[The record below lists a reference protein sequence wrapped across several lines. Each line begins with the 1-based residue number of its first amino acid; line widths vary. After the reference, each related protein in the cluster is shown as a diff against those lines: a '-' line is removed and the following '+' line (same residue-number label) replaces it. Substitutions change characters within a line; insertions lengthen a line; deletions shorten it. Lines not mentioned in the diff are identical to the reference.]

1 MKKGFL
7 TVVVALLCA
16 MVCAFGLVA
25 CTNNETPNENGNNGT
40 QTVAVESVTL
50 NKTELTLEVGGEE
63 TLTATVAPD
72 NATDKTV
79 TWSSDNA
86 AVATVENGKVTAVSA
101 GSATITATAGDKS
114 ATCTVTV
121 NAPVTVDYTVTAE
134 EWEAALSKDA
144 FTNFTATVKLGD
156 IVTYIKVDPE
166 NDIYYVKGYDG
177 NGYTETYYTKEGDK
191 YYAYDKS
198 ATDETFSRRQIT
210 QSNFES
216 GLYST
221 EPLAVLN
228 FSANYGDFQFDGDKY
243 TTDKAELYKAK
254 FGFENKKLV
263 YAELDTGAEVPLI
276 MEYTYG
282 ETTLTAPSEYTDGN
296 EGGDPAAPD
305 LTVGGKIFIFYDL
318 TSDDLSSEMLA
329 TLKSQMEN
337 ATIVFT
343 NEGTF
348 TITQTID
355 TTTIVQT
362 GSYEQENSSV
372 LMTIETMTSN
382 GRPVEGADEN
392 LPITV
397 QGTFDGE
404 QFSFSTFVTNIF
416 VIKTN

>member
-25 CTNNETPNENGNNGT
+25 CNNNETPNENGNNGT

-50 NKTELTLEVGGEE
+50 NKTQLTLDVGGEE

-72 NATDKTV
+72 NVTDKTV

-228 FSANYGDFQFDGDKY
+228 FSTNYSDFQFDGDKY

-263 YAELDTGAEVPLI
+263 YAEVDTGAEVPLI

-282 ETTLTAPSEYTDGN
+282 ETTLTSPADFVDEIEQTVVGKTFVFYNATSDNMDADMLAAVNAQMQDSTIEFYTDGTFEIN
-296 EGGDPAAPD
+296 Q
-305 LTVGGKIFIFYDL
+305 IS
-318 TSDDLSSEMLA
+318 TSVVETGTYTQDETGISI
-329 TLKSQMEN
+329 
-337 ATIVFT
+337 TIVT
-343 NEGTF
+343 M
-348 TITQTID
+348 TQN
-355 TTTIVQT
+355 
-362 GSYEQENSSV
+362 GEP
-372 LMTIETMTSN
+372 IETPS
-382 GRPVEGADEN
+382 
-392 LPITV
+392 LPMTV
-397 QGTFDGE
+397 QCTFDGE
-404 QFSFSTFVTNIF
+404 YFSFSTSLGPDITATNIF
-416 VIKTN
+416 ILE

>member
-1 MKKGFL
+1 MKKGLL
-7 TVVVALLCA
+7 TMVVALICA
-16 MVCAFGLVA
+16 MTCAFGLVA
-25 CTNNETPNENGNNGT
+25 CNDGGTNDDGSNGT
-40 QTVAVESVTL
+40 ENNQPQTVAVESVTL
-50 NKTELTLEVGGEE
+50 NKTQLTLDVGGEE
-63 TLTATVAPD
+63 TLTATVTPD

-79 TWSSDNA
+79 TWSSDNT
-86 AVATVENGKVTAVSA
+86 AVATVENGKITAVAA
-101 GSATITATAGDKS
+101 GTAMITATAGDKS

-228 FSANYGDFQFDGDKY
+228 FSTNYSDFQFDGDKY

-263 YAELDTGAEVPLI
+263 YAEVDTGAEVPLI

-282 ETTLTAPSEYTDGN
+282 ETTLTSPADFVDEIEQTVVGKTFVFYNATSDNMDADMLAAVNAQMQDSTIEFYTDGTFEIN
-296 EGGDPAAPD
+296 Q
-305 LTVGGKIFIFYDL
+305 IS
-318 TSDDLSSEMLA
+318 TSVVETGTYTQDETGISI
-329 TLKSQMEN
+329 
-337 ATIVFT
+337 TIVT
-343 NEGTF
+343 M
-348 TITQTID
+348 TQN
-355 TTTIVQT
+355 
-362 GSYEQENSSV
+362 GEP
-372 LMTIETMTSN
+372 IETPS
-382 GRPVEGADEN
+382 
-392 LPITV
+392 LPMTV
-397 QGTFDGE
+397 QCTFDGE
-404 QFSFSTFVTNIF
+404 YFSFSTSLGPDITATNIF
-416 VIKTN
+416 ILE

>member
-1 MKKGFL
+1 M
-7 TVVVALLCA
+7 VVALLCA

-25 CTNNETPNENGNNGT
+25 CNNNETPNENGNNGT

-50 NKTELTLEVGGEE
+50 NKTQLTLDVGGEE

-228 FSANYGDFQFDGDKY
+228 FSTNYSDFQFDGDKY

-263 YAELDTGAEVPLI
+263 YAEVDTGAEVPLI

-282 ETTLTAPSEYTDGN
+282 ETTLTSPADFVDEIEQTVVGKTFVFYNATSDNMDADMLAAVNAQMQDSTIEFYTDGTFEIN
-296 EGGDPAAPD
+296 Q
-305 LTVGGKIFIFYDL
+305 IS
-318 TSDDLSSEMLA
+318 TSVVETGTYTQDETGISI
-329 TLKSQMEN
+329 
-337 ATIVFT
+337 TIVT
-343 NEGTF
+343 M
-348 TITQTID
+348 TQN
-355 TTTIVQT
+355 
-362 GSYEQENSSV
+362 GEP
-372 LMTIETMTSN
+372 IETPS
-382 GRPVEGADEN
+382 
-392 LPITV
+392 LPMTV
-397 QGTFDGE
+397 QCTFDGE
-404 QFSFSTFVTNIF
+404 YFSFSTSLGPDITATNIF
-416 VIKTN
+416 ILE

>member
-25 CTNNETPNENGNNGT
+25 CNNNETPNENGNNGT

-50 NKTELTLEVGGEE
+50 NKTELTLEVGDEE

-243 TTDKAELYKAK
+243 TSDKAELYKAK
-254 FGFENKKLV
+254 FGFENKKLI
-263 YAELDTGAEVPLI
+263 YAEVDTGAEVPLI

-282 ETTLTAPSEYTDGN
+282 ETTLTSPADFVDEIEQTVVGKTFVFYNATSDNMDADMLAAVNAQMQDSTIEFYTDGTFEIN
-296 EGGDPAAPD
+296 Q
-305 LTVGGKIFIFYDL
+305 IS
-318 TSDDLSSEMLA
+318 TSVVETGTYTQDETGISI
-329 TLKSQMEN
+329 
-337 ATIVFT
+337 TIVT
-343 NEGTF
+343 M
-348 TITQTID
+348 TQN
-355 TTTIVQT
+355 
-362 GSYEQENSSV
+362 GEP
-372 LMTIETMTSN
+372 IETPS
-382 GRPVEGADEN
+382 
-392 LPITV
+392 LPMTV
-397 QGTFDGE
+397 QCTFDGE
-404 QFSFSTFVTNIF
+404 YFSFSTSLGPDITATNIF
-416 VIKTN
+416 ILE

>member
-25 CTNNETPNENGNNGT
+25 CNNNETPNENGNNGT

-50 NKTELTLEVGGEE
+50 NKTELTLEVGDEE

-243 TTDKAELYKAK
+243 TSDKAELYKAK
-254 FGFENKKLV
+254 FGFENKKLI
-263 YAELDTGAEVPLI
+263 YAEVDTGAEVPLI

-282 ETTLTAPSEYTDGN
+282 ETTLTAPADFVDEIEQTVVGKTFVFYNATSDNMDADMLAAVNAQMQDSTIEFYTDGTFEIN
-296 EGGDPAAPD
+296 Q
-305 LTVGGKIFIFYDL
+305 IS
-318 TSDDLSSEMLA
+318 TSVVETGTYTQDETGISI
-329 TLKSQMEN
+329 
-337 ATIVFT
+337 TIVT
-343 NEGTF
+343 M
-348 TITQTID
+348 TQN
-355 TTTIVQT
+355 
-362 GSYEQENSSV
+362 GEP
-372 LMTIETMTSN
+372 IETPS
-382 GRPVEGADEN
+382 
-392 LPITV
+392 LPMTV
-397 QGTFDGE
+397 QCTFDGE
-404 QFSFSTFVTNIF
+404 YFSFSTSLGPDITATNIF
-416 VIKTN
+416 ILE

>member
-1 MKKGFL
+1 MKKGLL
-7 TVVVALLCA
+7 TMVVALICA
-16 MVCAFGLVA
+16 MTCAFGLVA
-25 CTNNETPNENGNNGT
+25 CNDGGTNDDGSNGT
-40 QTVAVESVTL
+40 ENNQPQTVAVESVTL
-50 NKTELTLEVGGEE
+50 NRTQLTLDVGGEE
-63 TLTATVAPD
+63 TLTATVTPD

-79 TWSSDNA
+79 TWSSDNT
-86 AVATVENGKVTAVSA
+86 AVATVENGKITAVAA
-101 GSATITATAGDKS
+101 GTAMITATAGDKS

-228 FSANYGDFQFDGDKY
+228 FSTNYSDFQFDGDKY

-263 YAELDTGAEVPLI
+263 YAEVDTGAEVPLI

-282 ETTLTAPSEYTDGN
+282 ETTLTSPADFVDEIEQTVVGKTFVFYNATSDNMDADMLAAVNAQMQDSTIEFYTDGTFEIN
-296 EGGDPAAPD
+296 Q
-305 LTVGGKIFIFYDL
+305 IS
-318 TSDDLSSEMLA
+318 TSVVETGTYTQDETGISI
-329 TLKSQMEN
+329 
-337 ATIVFT
+337 TIVT
-343 NEGTF
+343 M
-348 TITQTID
+348 TQN
-355 TTTIVQT
+355 
-362 GSYEQENSSV
+362 GEP
-372 LMTIETMTSN
+372 IETPS
-382 GRPVEGADEN
+382 
-392 LPITV
+392 LPMTV
-397 QGTFDGE
+397 QCTFDGE
-404 QFSFSTFVTNIF
+404 YFSFSTSLGPDITATNIF
-416 VIKTN
+416 ILE

>member
-1 MKKGFL
+1 M
-7 TVVVALLCA
+7 VVALICA
-16 MVCAFGLVA
+16 MTCVFGLVA
-25 CTNNETPNENGNNGT
+25 CNNGEE

-63 TLTATVAPD
+63 TLTATVVPD

-101 GSATITATAGDKS
+101 GSATITATAGNKS

-228 FSANYGDFQFDGDKY
+228 FSTNYSDFQFDGDKY

-263 YAELDTGAEVPLI
+263 YAEVDTGAEVPLI

-282 ETTLTAPSEYTDGN
+282 ETTLTSPADFVDEIEQTVVGKTFVFYNATSDNMDADMLAAVNAQMQDSTIEFYTDGTFEIN
-296 EGGDPAAPD
+296 Q
-305 LTVGGKIFIFYDL
+305 IS
-318 TSDDLSSEMLA
+318 TSVVETGTYTQDETGISI
-329 TLKSQMEN
+329 
-337 ATIVFT
+337 TIVT
-343 NEGTF
+343 M
-348 TITQTID
+348 TQN
-355 TTTIVQT
+355 
-362 GSYEQENSSV
+362 GEP
-372 LMTIETMTSN
+372 IETPS
-382 GRPVEGADEN
+382 
-392 LPITV
+392 LPMTV
-397 QGTFDGE
+397 QCTFDGE
-404 QFSFSTFVTNIF
+404 YFSFSTSLGPDITATNIF
-416 VIKTN
+416 ILE

>member
-25 CTNNETPNENGNNGT
+25 CNNNETPNENGNNGT

-50 NKTELTLEVGGEE
+50 NKTQLTLDVGGEE

-72 NATDKTV
+72 NVTDKTV

-228 FSANYGDFQFDGDKY
+228 FSTNYSDFQFDGDKY

-263 YAELDTGAEVPLI
+263 YAEVDTGAEVPLI

-282 ETTLTAPSEYTDGN
+282 ETTLTAPADFVDEIEQTVVGKTFVFYNATSDNMDADMLAAVNAQMQDSTIEFYTDGTFEIN
-296 EGGDPAAPD
+296 Q
-305 LTVGGKIFIFYDL
+305 IS
-318 TSDDLSSEMLA
+318 TSVVETGTYTQDETGISI
-329 TLKSQMEN
+329 
-337 ATIVFT
+337 TIVT
-343 NEGTF
+343 M
-348 TITQTID
+348 TQN
-355 TTTIVQT
+355 
-362 GSYEQENSSV
+362 GEP
-372 LMTIETMTSN
+372 IETPS
-382 GRPVEGADEN
+382 
-392 LPITV
+392 LPMTV
-397 QGTFDGE
+397 QCTFDGE
-404 QFSFSTFVTNIF
+404 YFSFSTSLGPDITATNIF
-416 VIKTN
+416 ILE

>member
-25 CTNNETPNENGNNGT
+25 CNNNETPNENGNNGT

-50 NKTELTLEVGGEE
+50 NKTELTLEVGDEE

-86 AVATVENGKVTAVSA
+86 AVATVENGKVTAVFA

-254 FGFENKKLV
+254 FGFENKKLI
-263 YAELDTGAEVPLI
+263 YAEVDTGAEVPLI

-282 ETTLTAPSEYTDGN
+282 ETTLTSPADFVDEIEQTVVGKTFVFYNATSDNMDADMLAAVNAQMQDSTIEFYTDGTFEIN
-296 EGGDPAAPD
+296 Q
-305 LTVGGKIFIFYDL
+305 IS
-318 TSDDLSSEMLA
+318 TSVVETGTYTQDETGISI
-329 TLKSQMEN
+329 
-337 ATIVFT
+337 TIVT
-343 NEGTF
+343 M
-348 TITQTID
+348 TQN
-355 TTTIVQT
+355 
-362 GSYEQENSSV
+362 GEP
-372 LMTIETMTSN
+372 IETPS
-382 GRPVEGADEN
+382 
-392 LPITV
+392 LPMTV
-397 QGTFDGE
+397 QCTFDGE
-404 QFSFSTFVTNIF
+404 YFSFSTSLGPDITATNIF
-416 VIKTN
+416 ILE

>member
-25 CTNNETPNENGNNGT
+25 CNNNETPNENGNNGT

-50 NKTELTLEVGGEE
+50 NKTELTLEVGDEE

-166 NDIYYVKGYDG
+166 NDIYYIKGYDG

-228 FSANYGDFQFDGDKY
+228 FSTNYSDFQFDGDKY

-263 YAELDTGAEVPLI
+263 YAEVDTGAEVPLI

-282 ETTLTAPSEYTDGN
+282 ETTLTSPADFVDEIEQTVVGKTFVFYNATSDNMDADMLAAVNAQMQDSTIEFYTDGTFEIN
-296 EGGDPAAPD
+296 Q
-305 LTVGGKIFIFYDL
+305 IS
-318 TSDDLSSEMLA
+318 TSVVETGTYTQDETGISI
-329 TLKSQMEN
+329 
-337 ATIVFT
+337 TIVT
-343 NEGTF
+343 M
-348 TITQTID
+348 TQN
-355 TTTIVQT
+355 
-362 GSYEQENSSV
+362 GEP
-372 LMTIETMTSN
+372 IETPS
-382 GRPVEGADEN
+382 
-392 LPITV
+392 LPMTV
-397 QGTFDGE
+397 QCTFDGE
-404 QFSFSTFVTNIF
+404 YFSFSTSLGPDITATNIF
-416 VIKTN
+416 ILE

>member
-25 CTNNETPNENGNNGT
+25 CNNNETPNENGNNGT

-50 NKTELTLEVGGEE
+50 NKTQLTLDVGGEE
-63 TLTATVAPD
+63 TLTATVTPD

-79 TWSSDNA
+79 TWSSDNT
-86 AVATVENGKVTAVSA
+86 AVATVENGKITAVAA
-101 GSATITATAGDKS
+101 GTAMITATAGDKS

-228 FSANYGDFQFDGDKY
+228 FSTNYSDFQFDGDKY

-263 YAELDTGAEVPLI
+263 YAEVDTGAEVPLI

-282 ETTLTAPSEYTDGN
+282 ETTLTSPADFVDEIEQTVVGKTFVFYNATSDNMDADMLAAVNAQMQDSTIEFYTDGTFEIN
-296 EGGDPAAPD
+296 Q
-305 LTVGGKIFIFYDL
+305 IS
-318 TSDDLSSEMLA
+318 TSVVETGTYTQDETGISI
-329 TLKSQMEN
+329 
-337 ATIVFT
+337 TIVT
-343 NEGTF
+343 M
-348 TITQTID
+348 TQN
-355 TTTIVQT
+355 
-362 GSYEQENSSV
+362 GEP
-372 LMTIETMTSN
+372 IETPS
-382 GRPVEGADEN
+382 
-392 LPITV
+392 LPMTV
-397 QGTFDGE
+397 QCTFDGE
-404 QFSFSTFVTNIF
+404 YFSFSTSLGPDITATNIF
-416 VIKTN
+416 ILE

>member
-25 CTNNETPNENGNNGT
+25 CNNNETPNENGNNGT

-50 NKTELTLEVGGEE
+50 NKTQLTLDVGGEE

-72 NATDKTV
+72 NVTDKTV

-243 TTDKAELYKAK
+243 TSDKAELYKAK
-254 FGFENKKLV
+254 FGFENKKLI
-263 YAELDTGAEVPLI
+263 YAEVDTGAEVPLI

-282 ETTLTAPSEYTDGN
+282 ETTLTAPADFVDEIEQTVVGKTFVFYNATSDNMDADMLAAVNAQMQDSTIEFYTDGTFEIN
-296 EGGDPAAPD
+296 Q
-305 LTVGGKIFIFYDL
+305 IS
-318 TSDDLSSEMLA
+318 TSVVETGTYTQDETGISI
-329 TLKSQMEN
+329 
-337 ATIVFT
+337 TIVT
-343 NEGTF
+343 M
-348 TITQTID
+348 TQN
-355 TTTIVQT
+355 
-362 GSYEQENSSV
+362 GEP
-372 LMTIETMTSN
+372 IETPS
-382 GRPVEGADEN
+382 
-392 LPITV
+392 LPMTV
-397 QGTFDGE
+397 QCTFDGE
-404 QFSFSTFVTNIF
+404 YFSFSTSLGPDITATNIF
-416 VIKTN
+416 ILE

>member
-1 MKKGFL
+1 MKRGLL
-7 TVVVALLCA
+7 TMVVALICA
-16 MVCAFGLVA
+16 MTCVFGLVA
-25 CTNNETPNENGNNGT
+25 CDNNENPNENGNNGT
-40 QTVAVESVTL
+40 QTVVVESVTL

-243 TTDKAELYKAK
+243 TSDKAELYKAK
-254 FGFENKKLV
+254 FGFENKKLI
-263 YAELDTGAEVPLI
+263 YAEVDTGAKVPLI

-282 ETTLTAPSEYTDGN
+282 ETTLTAPADFVDEIEQTVVGKTFVFYNATSDNMDADMLAAVNAQMQDSTIEFYTDGTFEIN
-296 EGGDPAAPD
+296 Q
-305 LTVGGKIFIFYDL
+305 IS
-318 TSDDLSSEMLA
+318 TSVVETGTYTQDETGISI
-329 TLKSQMEN
+329 
-337 ATIVFT
+337 TIVT
-343 NEGTF
+343 M
-348 TITQTID
+348 TQN
-355 TTTIVQT
+355 
-362 GSYEQENSSV
+362 GEP
-372 LMTIETMTSN
+372 IETPS
-382 GRPVEGADEN
+382 
-392 LPITV
+392 LPMTV
-397 QGTFDGE
+397 QCTFDGE
-404 QFSFSTFVTNIF
+404 YFSFSTSLGPDITATNIF
-416 VIKTN
+416 ILE

>member
-25 CTNNETPNENGNNGT
+25 CNNNETPNENGNNGT

-50 NKTELTLEVGGEE
+50 NKTQLTLDVGGEE

-228 FSANYGDFQFDGDKY
+228 FSTNYSDFQFDGDKY

-263 YAELDTGAEVPLI
+263 YAEVDTGAEVPLI

-282 ETTLTAPSEYTDGN
+282 ETTLTSPADFVDEIEQTVVGKTFVFYNATSDNMDADMLAAVNAQMQDSTIEFYTDGTFEIN
-296 EGGDPAAPD
+296 Q
-305 LTVGGKIFIFYDL
+305 IS
-318 TSDDLSSEMLA
+318 TSVVETGTYTQDETGISI
-329 TLKSQMEN
+329 
-337 ATIVFT
+337 TIVT
-343 NEGTF
+343 M
-348 TITQTID
+348 TQN
-355 TTTIVQT
+355 
-362 GSYEQENSSV
+362 GEP
-372 LMTIETMTSN
+372 IETPS
-382 GRPVEGADEN
+382 
-392 LPITV
+392 LPMTV
-397 QGTFDGE
+397 QCTFDGE
-404 QFSFSTFVTNIF
+404 YFSFSTSLGPDITATNIF
-416 VIKTN
+416 ILE

>member
-25 CTNNETPNENGNNGT
+25 CNNNETPNENGNNGT

-50 NKTELTLEVGGEE
+50 NKTELTLEVGDEE

-228 FSANYGDFQFDGDKY
+228 FSTNYSDFQFDGDKY

-263 YAELDTGAEVPLI
+263 YAEVDTGAEVPLI

-282 ETTLTAPSEYTDGN
+282 ETTLTSPADFVDEIEQTVVGKTFVFYNATSDNMDADMLAAVNAQMQDSTIEFYTDGTFEIN
-296 EGGDPAAPD
+296 Q
-305 LTVGGKIFIFYDL
+305 IS
-318 TSDDLSSEMLA
+318 TSVVETGTYTQDETGISI
-329 TLKSQMEN
+329 
-337 ATIVFT
+337 TIVT
-343 NEGTF
+343 M
-348 TITQTID
+348 TQN
-355 TTTIVQT
+355 
-362 GSYEQENSSV
+362 GEP
-372 LMTIETMTSN
+372 IETPS
-382 GRPVEGADEN
+382 
-392 LPITV
+392 LPMTV
-397 QGTFDGE
+397 QCTFDGE
-404 QFSFSTFVTNIF
+404 YFSFSTSLGPDITATNIF
-416 VIKTN
+416 ILE

>member
-1 MKKGFL
+1 MKKGLL
-7 TVVVALLCA
+7 TMVVALICA
-16 MVCAFGLVA
+16 MTCVFGLVA
-25 CTNNETPNENGNNGT
+25 CNNGEE

-63 TLTATVAPD
+63 TLTATVVPD

-101 GSATITATAGDKS
+101 GSATITATAGNKS

-228 FSANYGDFQFDGDKY
+228 FSTNYSDFQFDGDKY

-263 YAELDTGAEVPLI
+263 YAEVDTGAEVPLI

-282 ETTLTAPSEYTDGN
+282 ETTLTSPADFVDEIEQTVVGKTFVFYNATSDNMDADMLAAVNAQMQDSTIEFYTDGTFEIN
-296 EGGDPAAPD
+296 Q
-305 LTVGGKIFIFYDL
+305 IS
-318 TSDDLSSEMLA
+318 TSVVETGTYTQDETGISI
-329 TLKSQMEN
+329 
-337 ATIVFT
+337 TIVT
-343 NEGTF
+343 M
-348 TITQTID
+348 TQN
-355 TTTIVQT
+355 
-362 GSYEQENSSV
+362 GEP
-372 LMTIETMTSN
+372 IETPS
-382 GRPVEGADEN
+382 
-392 LPITV
+392 LPMTV
-397 QGTFDGE
+397 QCTFDGE
-404 QFSFSTFVTNIF
+404 YFSFSTSLGPDITATNIF
-416 VIKTN
+416 ILE

>member
-16 MVCAFGLVA
+16 MFCAFGLVA

-254 FGFENKKLV
+254 FGFENKKLI
-263 YAELDTGAEVPLI
+263 YAEVDTGAEVPLI

-282 ETTLTAPSEYTDGN
+282 ETTLTSPADFVDEIEQTVVGKTFVFYNATSDNMDADMLAAVNAQMQDSTIEFYTDGTFEIN
-296 EGGDPAAPD
+296 Q
-305 LTVGGKIFIFYDL
+305 IS
-318 TSDDLSSEMLA
+318 TSVVETGTYTQDETGISI
-329 TLKSQMEN
+329 
-337 ATIVFT
+337 TIVT
-343 NEGTF
+343 M
-348 TITQTID
+348 TQN
-355 TTTIVQT
+355 
-362 GSYEQENSSV
+362 GEP
-372 LMTIETMTSN
+372 IETPS
-382 GRPVEGADEN
+382 
-392 LPITV
+392 LPMTV
-397 QGTFDGE
+397 QCTFDGE
-404 QFSFSTFVTNIF
+404 YFSFSTSLGPDITATNIF
-416 VIKTN
+416 ILE

>member
-1 MKKGFL
+1 MKKKMLLIVLSLVCAL
-7 TVVVALLCA
+7 T
-16 MVCAFGLVA
+16 CAFGLVA
-25 CTNNETPNENGNNGT
+25 CNNGEE

-50 NKTELTLEVGGEE
+50 NKAELTLEVGGEE
-63 TLTATVAPD
+63 TLTATVTPD

-79 TWSSDNA
+79 TWSSDNT
-86 AVATVENGKVTAVSA
+86 AVATVENGKITAVAA
-101 GSATITATAGDKS
+101 GTAMITATAGDKS

-228 FSANYGDFQFDGDKY
+228 FSTNYSDFQFDGDKY

-263 YAELDTGAEVPLI
+263 YAEVDTGAEVPLI

-282 ETTLTAPSEYTDGN
+282 ETTLTSPADFVDEIEQTVVGKTFVFYNATSDNMDADMLAAVNAQMQDSTIEFYTDGTFEIN
-296 EGGDPAAPD
+296 Q
-305 LTVGGKIFIFYDL
+305 IS
-318 TSDDLSSEMLA
+318 TSVVETGTYTQDETGISI
-329 TLKSQMEN
+329 
-337 ATIVFT
+337 TIVT
-343 NEGTF
+343 M
-348 TITQTID
+348 TQN
-355 TTTIVQT
+355 
-362 GSYEQENSSV
+362 GEP
-372 LMTIETMTSN
+372 IETPS
-382 GRPVEGADEN
+382 
-392 LPITV
+392 LPMTV
-397 QGTFDGE
+397 QCTFDGE
-404 QFSFSTFVTNIF
+404 YFSFSTSLGPDITATNIF
-416 VIKTN
+416 ILE

>member
-25 CTNNETPNENGNNGT
+25 CNNNENPNENGNNGT

-50 NKTELTLEVGGEE
+50 NKTELTLEVGDEE

-166 NDIYYVKGYDG
+166 NDIYYIKGYDG

-228 FSANYGDFQFDGDKY
+228 FSTNYSDFQFDGDKY

-263 YAELDTGAEVPLI
+263 YAEVDTGAEVPLI

-282 ETTLTAPSEYTDGN
+282 ETTLTSPADFVDEIEQTVVGKTFVFYNATSDNMDADMLAAVNAQMQDSTIEFYTDGTFEIN
-296 EGGDPAAPD
+296 Q
-305 LTVGGKIFIFYDL
+305 IS
-318 TSDDLSSEMLA
+318 TSVVETGTYTQDETGISI
-329 TLKSQMEN
+329 
-337 ATIVFT
+337 TIVT
-343 NEGTF
+343 M
-348 TITQTID
+348 TQN
-355 TTTIVQT
+355 
-362 GSYEQENSSV
+362 GEP
-372 LMTIETMTSN
+372 IETPS
-382 GRPVEGADEN
+382 
-392 LPITV
+392 LPMTV
-397 QGTFDGE
+397 QCTFDGE
-404 QFSFSTFVTNIF
+404 YFSFSTSLGPDITATNIF
-416 VIKTN
+416 ILE

>member
-1 MKKGFL
+1 M
-7 TVVVALLCA
+7 VVALICA
-16 MVCAFGLVA
+16 MTCAFGLVA
-25 CTNNETPNENGNNGT
+25 CNDGGTNDDGSNGT
-40 QTVAVESVTL
+40 ENNQPQTVAVESVTL
-50 NKTELTLEVGGEE
+50 NKTQLTLDVGGEE
-63 TLTATVAPD
+63 TLTATVTPD

-79 TWSSDNA
+79 TWSSDNT
-86 AVATVENGKVTAVSA
+86 AVATVENGKITAVAA
-101 GSATITATAGDKS
+101 GTAMITATAGDKS

-228 FSANYGDFQFDGDKY
+228 FSTNYSDFQFDGDKY

-263 YAELDTGAEVPLI
+263 YAEVDTGAEVPLI

-305 LTVGGKIFIFYDL
+305 LTVGGKIFIFFDVE
-318 TSDDLSSEMLA
+318 SDDASADDLEMARQQSQGTTMQFFADGTFAMTEPIIDLVYGGTYTQEGSQVTVIINTA
-329 TLKSQMEN
+329 TVSGRPIEGAPLPMTVNCTLDGQ
-337 ATIVFT
+337 TIVFT
-343 NEGTF
+343 TEAMP
-348 TITQTID
+348 D
-355 TTTIVQT
+355 
-362 GSYEQENSSV
+362 
-372 LMTIETMTSN
+372 
-382 GRPVEGADEN
+382 
-392 LPITV
+392 
-397 QGTFDGE
+397 
-404 QFSFSTFVTNIF
+404 TFVTNIF
-416 VIKTN
+416 VLKTN